1 MMYWNGMGW
10 GGWIMMTVTVV
21 AFWVLVVA
29 VVVALVRSVNR
40 DSVRRPPKDA
50 LELLDERFARGEIDE
65 ADYNH
70 RRELLTGHSIQRR
83 VDR

>member
-21 AFWVLVVA
+21 AFWALVAA
-29 VVVALVRSVNR
+29 VVVALVRSTR
-40 DSVRRPPKDA
+40 GDAPRYERRKDA

-65 ADYNH
+65 DDYRD
-70 RRELLTGHSIQRR
+70 RRELLTGHADRPRR
-83 VDR
+83 T